1 MIIDFTKDIKN
12 PFGLKPCPFCGA
24 NAEMKVEPHIPA
36 SKGYDY
42 TPRCTVTG
50 CCGRSAK
57 KYTNE
62 KQAIYRWNRRAD
74 EQEGPK
80 GRWYK
85 TSEEKPD
92 STRHIIYANG
102 GLISHYGYYL
112 KGKDKWYTNSS
123 CTTEIDE
130 PIMWTEMP
138 DVPEESRMAC
148 CGC

>member
-42 TPRCTVTG
+42 TPRCTETG

-57 KYTNE
+57 KYSNE

-74 EQEGPK
+74 EQERPK
-80 GRWYK
+80 GRWNK
-85 TSEEKPD
+85 GFCSECGEMDSGEPNFCFNCGADMREKQEPKEEWK
-92 STRHIIYANG
+92 
-102 GLISHYGYYL
+102 
-112 KGKDKWYTNSS
+112 KGRYFDG
-123 CTTEIDE
+123 DE
-130 PIMWTEMP
+130 HVCPNWVDMR
-138 DVPEESRMAC
+138 ESEQE
-148 CGC
+148 